1 MYKKII
7 VPIAMDQLEHGES
20 VLGIAE
26 KLIDEGGEIIL
37 LNVVEDLNAYA
48 QGYMIVDF
56 PLEMIEESRKHAVK
70 TLEALK
76 TKHGINGRVEIRTG
90 GAAGSINALAEE
102 ENADLVIIASHRPGL
117 IDYFIGSTASRAS
130 AIAPAR
136 FSSTGN
142 TGNRRERCRPPAP
155 RSEGVTQWI
164 SMRLTTFANSF
175 CAANANFMAGWCR

>member
-1 MYKKII
+1 MWNGASRPGPPSGPKDRLDFQPATGNATEGAYLHMYRKII

-56 PLEMIEESRKHAVK
+56 PLEMIEESRRHAVK

-76 TKHGINGRVEIRTG
+76 TKHGIHGRIEIRTG
-90 GAAGSINALAEE
+90 GAAGTINALAKE

-117 IDYFIGSTASRAS
+117 IDYFIGSTASRVVS
-130 AIAPAR
+130 HCP
-136 FSSTGN
+136 
-142 TGNRRERCRPPAP
+142 
-155 RSEGVTQWI
+155 
-164 SMRLTTFANSF
+164 
-175 CAANANFMAGWCR
+175 CAVLVDR

>member
-1 MYKKII
+1 MTDGKLREAPHWGAAWQHRKGRNSMYKKII

-20 VLGIAE
+20 VLGIAV

-70 TLEALK
+70 TLEALR

-90 GAAGSINALAEE
+90 GAAGSINALAKE

-117 IDYFIGSTASRAS
+117 IDYFIGSTASRVVS
-130 AIAPAR
+130 HCP
-136 FSSTGN
+136 
-142 TGNRRERCRPPAP
+142 
-155 RSEGVTQWI
+155 
-164 SMRLTTFANSF
+164 
-175 CAANANFMAGWCR
+175 CAVLIDR

>member
-102 ENADLVIIASHRPGL
+102 ENADLVIIASPPPGADRLFHRVDRQPCRQPL
-117 IDYFIGSTASRAS
+117 PLRGSRRPVILGIEGSGAGRLRRDPKESRN
-130 AIAPAR
+130 
-136 FSSTGN
+136 G
-142 TGNRRERCRPPAP
+142 
-155 RSEGVTQWI
+155 
-164 SMRLTTFANSF
+164 
-175 CAANANFMAGWCR
+175 

>member
-90 GAAGSINALAEE
+90 GAAGSINAFAEE

-117 IDYFIGSTASRAS
+117 IDYFIGSTASRVVS
-130 AIAPAR
+130 HCP
-136 FSSTGN
+136 
-142 TGNRRERCRPPAP
+142 
-155 RSEGVTQWI
+155 
-164 SMRLTTFANSF
+164 
-175 CAANANFMAGWCR
+175 CAVLVDR

>member
-1 MYKKII
+1 MDGASQGREKCGMGHPAQVRPQVRRIASFSSRRPGTQQKERICMYRKII

-56 PLEMIEESRKHAVK
+56 PLEMIEESRRHAVK

-76 TKHGINGRVEIRTG
+76 TKHGINGRIEIRTG
-90 GAAGSINALAEE
+90 GAAGTINALAKE

-117 IDYFIGSTASRAS
+117 IDYFIGSTASRVVS
-130 AIAPAR
+130 HCP
-136 FSSTGN
+136 
-142 TGNRRERCRPPAP
+142 
-155 RSEGVTQWI
+155 
-164 SMRLTTFANSF
+164 
-175 CAANANFMAGWCR
+175 CAVLVDR